1 VNLTWFGPNSG
12 FWYCVFADFMENS
25 NILEIVLN
33 GFWDFFTMV
42 PIVGVGSPKAHF
54 LYNNSSHF
62 FFASHHSTRHSFIP
76 SFQSICLV
84 FFLVSQGSWLKVMIL

>member
-1 VNLTWFGPNSG
+1 
-12 FWYCVFADFMENS
+12 
-25 NILEIVLN
+25 
-33 GFWDFFTMV
+33 
-42 PIVGVGSPKAHF
+42 VGVGSPKAHF